1 MGMRAQDAQINGSG
15 GLSQFILPATIENC
29 PEFQS
34 FCRRDEVGTSERRR
48 VRGIHG
54 APTDGCSP
62 ERAHSMHGP
71 ARLRLVERISA
82 EASDCVPQS
91 LPFPECIRSLPIR
104 SPRAAFDGL
113 EALEAVSRKMDDL
126 ARALGCTTSDNDK
139 GGRPRAA

>member
-1 MGMRAQDAQINGSG
+1 
-15 GLSQFILPATIENC
+15 
-29 PEFQS
+29 
-34 FCRRDEVGTSERRR
+34 
-48 VRGIHG
+48 
-54 APTDGCSP
+54 
-62 ERAHSMHGP
+62 MHGP

-91 LPFPECIRSLPIR
+91 LPFPECIRSLPIQ
-104 SPRAAFDGL
+104 SPRAAFDAL